1 MVAINKGY
9 RRMLAVLDC
18 TTPGLTRS
26 HGQTMDAVCLAHK
39 WYMQIIG
46 KPKKQTRNK
55 KRKGA

>member
-46 KPKKQTRNK
+46 KPKKRN
-55 KRKGA
+55 RKLKGGK